1 MELGCFLL
9 VALADG
15 QIVPGPHCTL
25 SQALLKCDIFPHQD
39 AGDSVQSETILLNH
53 FLY

>member
-25 SQALLKCDIFPHQD
+25 SQALLNLKPFF
-39 AGDSVQSETILLNH
+39 STILYIDNINMYL
-53 FLY
+53 LLDI